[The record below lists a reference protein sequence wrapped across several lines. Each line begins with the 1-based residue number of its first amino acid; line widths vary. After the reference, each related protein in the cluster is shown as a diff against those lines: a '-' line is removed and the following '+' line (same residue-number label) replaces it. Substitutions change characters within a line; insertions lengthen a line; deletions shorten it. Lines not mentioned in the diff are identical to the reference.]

1 MATITMES
9 LVRRNDD
16 VFVGVV
22 DNDTVAMNVQSGKYY
37 HLNET
42 GSRIFAL
49 LEEPQSVKAL
59 CEELDKQ
66 FRAEDAVLRQDVL
79 DFVGEM
85 AGLGLVSID

>member
-1 MATITMES
+1 MATITPES
-9 LVRRNDD
+9 LVRRNED

-22 DNDTVAMNVQSGKYY
+22 DNDTVAMNVQSGKYF

-49 LEEPQSVKAL
+49 LEEPRSVKAL

-66 FRAEDAVLRQDVL
+66 FRAEDAVLKQDVL

-85 AGLGLVSID
+85 AALGLVSIE